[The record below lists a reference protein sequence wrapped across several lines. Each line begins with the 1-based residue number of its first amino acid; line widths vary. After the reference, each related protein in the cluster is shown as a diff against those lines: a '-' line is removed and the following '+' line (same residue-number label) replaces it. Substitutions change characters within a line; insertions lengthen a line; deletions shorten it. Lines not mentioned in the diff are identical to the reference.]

1 MKILQNL
8 CVRENASFVR
18 KRYEQMTQTQ
28 PEKFLPMIENFDQA
42 LSHPNVQD
50 QQLLIQQL
58 EKAL

>member
-1 MKILQNL
+1 MSGK
-8 CVRENASFVR
+8 NASSVR
-18 KRYEQMTQTQ
+18 KRYEQMAQTQ

-42 LSHPNVQD
+42 LSHPNAQD